1 MLRSTPTVITLTIGE
16 VNDAE
21 HRRRFRRHLKRNA
34 AGQSPERRHARTDQN
49 VETQLPQLS
58 SSTSSPS
65 AKSGPDETTN
75 QGGIRRA
82 LESWLPQS
90 AGQFPSIQH
99 LDTARPIATPP
110 RERDQHVLPP
120 EPRLLA
126 MSPRRLGHILIFD
139 RSPIGNPIR
148 QSIETDS
155 YAGTAFTSET
165 QRQPANEEPVEEDAN
180 TAGPPTLTPVFSPLR
195 LGSPELPP
203 PFSRTVRVHSAAYT
217 APNVSGTHK
226 TMLVTEN

>member
-1 MLRSTPTVITLTIGE
+1 M
-16 VNDAE
+16 
-21 HRRRFRRHLKRNA
+21 NA
-34 AGQSPERRHARTDQN
+34 AGQSPERRHARTEQN

-65 AKSGPDETTN
+65 AKSPDEITN
-75 QGGIRRA
+75 QGGFRRA

-99 LDTARPIATPP
+99 LDTARPRATPP

-126 MSPRRLGHILIFD
+126 MSPRRLGHSSIFD
-139 RSPIGNPIR
+139 RSPIGNSIR

-155 YAGTAFTSET
+155 YAGTAFTSDA
-165 QRQPANEEPVEEDAN
+165 QGQPAEEEPVEEDAN
-180 TAGPPTLTPVFSPLR
+180 TAGPPTLTLDSVFSPLQ

-217 APNVSGTHK
+217 APEVSGTHK
-226 TMLVTEN
+226 TMLVAVRTDSHVQVDRRWRQPTVLRGVYLWSSP